1 MRLVALFRGINVG
14 GVRVP
19 MAELRELLAEQ
30 GLRDVRT
37 LLASGN
43 AVFDADEAPEELAR
57 RLEAVVGE
65 RFGYSARI
73 LVVTIDEVAA
83 AAHSY
88 PFESSD
94 DTHAYVVFTEDEAVA
109 AELGAAAA
117 DLPEGEGDE
126 VQASGRLIYW
136 RVRVGSTLDSPFG
149 KLLGRRNGAFTT
161 TRNLRTLEKILAAA

>member
-1 MRLVALFRGINVG
+1 MRLVALFRGVNVG

-30 GLRDVRT
+30 GLREVRT

-43 AVFDADEAPEELAR
+43 AVFDADLPPDGLAR
-57 RLEAVVGE
+57 RLETVVGE
-65 RFGYSARI
+65 RFGYPARI

-83 AAHSY
+83 AVRSY
-88 PFESSD
+88 PFEGSD
-94 DTHAYVVFTEDEAVA
+94 DTHAYVVFTEQEAVA
-109 AELGAAAA
+109 SDLGAAAA
-117 DLPEGEGDE
+117 ELPEGDQ

-136 RVRVGSTLDSPFG
+136 RVAVGSTLGSPFG
-149 KLLGRRNGAFTT
+149 KLLARRKAVFTT